1 MGDTYVTNPLGFL
14 VSTIFGL
21 YILVVM
27 LRFLMGWVRADFYN
41 PVSQFLVRLTNPV
54 LVPLRQVIPS
64 AGRVD
69 MATVLL
75 LVSLQMLELLILSW
89 LKAGHVPFIGLF
101 IWSLAELANLMLN
114 VFLFSILI
122 QAILSWVNPGT
133 YNSISSILHSLN
145 EPILGPVRRYLP
157 PLGGIDLSPL
167 LAIICLQVVKMLLI
181 PPLLHLV

>member
-1 MGDTYVTNPLGFL
+1 
-14 VSTIFGL
+14 
-21 YILVVM
+21 
-27 LRFLMGWVRADFYN
+27 
-41 PVSQFLVRLTNPV
+41 
-54 LVPLRQVIPS
+54 
-64 AGRVD
+64 

-167 LAIICLQVVKMLLI
+167 LAIICLQVLKMLLI